1 MDRLIELKNYRMPSG
16 NGGGGLKPFS
26 FEICE
31 GELHSVTADRSDDA
45 HIFFR
50 ALATLAKPDEGVFSY
65 RGKALNF
72 SDYTHLLH
80 YKKKVGYICSDSA
93 LLGNRTIRENLLYR
107 RYYDEDSFH
116 LKLSDRV
123 LELCCLF
130 RIEDKL
136 DLRPAHV
143 DREVLRVAI
152 IIRELDKNP
161 ELVLLERPADYL
173 SKNNLDIFMSLLE
186 KLKNEN
192 IPFVFLSNYEVFKKR
207 FTHKEVIIKDGNVEV
222 VG

>member
-1 MDRLIELKNYRMPSG
+1 MDRLIELRNYKLPPG
-16 NGGGGLKPFS
+16 NGERGLTCLS
-26 FEICE
+26 FGLCQ
-31 GELHSVTADRSDDA
+31 GELYSVTADRSDDA
-45 HIFFR
+45 HLFFR
-50 ALATLAKPDEGVFSY
+50 ALATLVKPDEGDFFY
-65 RGKALNF
+65 RGMVLNF

-107 RYYDEDSFH
+107 RYYDEDSFN
-116 LKLSDRV
+116 LRLSDRT

-143 DREVLRVAI
+143 DREVLRAAI
-152 IIRELDKNP
+152 IVRELDKQP

-173 SKNNLDIFMSLLE
+173 SRNNLDIFMSLLE
-186 KLKNEN
+186 ELKKRE
-192 IPFVFLSNYEVFKKR
+192 IPFVFLSGYEVFKKR
-207 FTHKEVIIKDGNVEV
+207 FTHKEIMIKNGNVEV
-222 VG
+222 IG